1 MPALLARLARLAAA
15 VTTAAAVFA
24 ACAGRRA
31 GPARSAR
38 ERGPRNE
45 ISQAQMLEKGYHSVY
60 DAVEALRNNW
70 LRPRG
75 VDSFSNPGQVLVYFD
90 EGRLGG
96 VESLRGI
103 SPQAVT
109 YVRHYDAVSASARW
123 GVGHT
128 QGVIYLSSVP
138 Q

>member
-1 MPALLARLARLAAA
+1 MPALLARLTRLAAA
-15 VTTAAAVFA
+15 VTTAAAVLA

-31 GPARSAR
+31 GPARGAR
-38 ERGPRNE
+38 ERVPRNE

-60 DAVEALRNNW
+60 DAVEALRNTW

-75 VDSFSNPGQVLVYFD
+75 VDSFRTPGRVLVYFD

-96 VESLRGI
+96 IEALRDI
-103 SPQAVT
+103 SPQVVT
-109 YVRHYDAVSASARW
+109 YVRYYDAVSASARW

-138 Q
+138 R